1 MKTSQILTEQDAPV
15 KERYPNRFKQ
25 GQSGNPGG
33 RPKKTAAELKAVEKM
48 KKLTPEAV
56 DVVVSILKNEKASF
70 YARLQAAEII
80 FNRAMGRPET
90 YLKVDNAE
98 QSVEASVAR
107 LQSLFESDEDEE
119 EVARRAAD
127 AEEETDPADPD
138 SDETDDPDEDPDAVT
153 EEVHADAG

>member
-1 MKTSQILTEQDAPV
+1 MKNKPV
-15 KERYPNRFKQ
+15 LPVTDTPAEGKYPNRYRP

-56 DVVVSILKNEKASF
+56 DVVVAILRNPKASF

-90 YLKVDNAE
+90 YLKVDQAE
-98 QSVEASVAR
+98 QSVQASVAR
-107 LQSLFESDEDEE
+107 LQVLFGTVEEAEENAPAQDDQEPEGTEDPEKETEDETAE
-119 EVARRAAD
+119 GVDAA
-127 AEEETDPADPD
+127 
-138 SDETDDPDEDPDAVT
+138 
-153 EEVHADAG
+153 AG